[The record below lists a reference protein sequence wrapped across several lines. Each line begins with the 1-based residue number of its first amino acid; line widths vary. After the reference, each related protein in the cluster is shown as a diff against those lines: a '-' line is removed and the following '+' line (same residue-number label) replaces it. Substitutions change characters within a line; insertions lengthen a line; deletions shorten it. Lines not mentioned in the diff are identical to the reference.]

1 MVKRRTFKKSLKT
14 AVKKAISRYYRV
26 TVNRPITLT
35 TTAQNEVLLA
45 GLQEAYD
52 LSHILTGTSTFQ
64 ELGKQFALVKLRGV
78 YVQVNPCHMGSAY
91 GMVSLALQQ
100 ANEAN
105 NTGVWSQ
112 PNLISCSEQEITKRY
127 IPIDS
132 SWEPTN
138 ALSTIA
144 NLKLAYQV
152 LQNFNFYYKVVFTH
166 LKHQGTPTPQLLRRS
181 KST

>member
-1 MVKRRTFKKSLKT
+1 MVKRRTFKRSVKT
-14 AVKKAISRYYRV
+14 AVKKAISKYYRV
-26 TVNRPITLT
+26 TVNRIITLT

-45 GLQEAYD
+45 GIQEAYD
-52 LSHILTGTSTFQ
+52 LSHMLTGTSTFQ
-64 ELGKQFALVKLRGV
+64 ELGKQFALVKLRGI
-78 YVQVNPCHMGSAY
+78 YVEACPCHMSSGY
-91 GMVSLALQQ
+91 GMVCLALQQ

-112 PNLISCSEQEITKRY
+112 PNVIALSEQQITKKY

-152 LQNFNFYYKVVFTH
+152 IQNFNAVKNYQILIKLYLTFKATI
-166 LKHQGTPTPQLLRRS
+166 
-181 KST
+181 